1 MLRERL
7 LGLFY
12 RDYEEYISERINRIT
27 QFCYDITLVNSDKKL
42 LTLMST
48 ETEKVFEFEQ
58 ALVFYHNPECKFFI
72 SYDCLC
78 RKLTV
83 HHCGKATLR

>member
-12 RDYEEYISERINRIT
+12 RDYEEYISERINRVT

-58 ALVFYHNPECKFFI
+58 ALVFYHNPECKLLLVFI
-72 SYDCLC
+72 FY
-78 RKLTV
+78 V
-83 HHCGKATLR
+83 EN